1 MMKNNKGLLSKIY
14 ATLVYIFLYLPIFVL
29 VVFSFNKSK
38 LNATFTGFTLDW
50 YKNLINNT
58 QILEALK
65 NSLIIAF
72 ISTFFAV
79 IIGTLAAI
87 GMYRY
92 KFKGKRAMEGLLYIP
107 VVIPEIVMGI
117 SMLAFFS
124 SLNLSAGL
132 ITLILAHITFCISYV
147 IIVVRARLDGF
158 DSALEEAAQDLGAT
172 PWQTLTKVTLPV
184 ISPGIISGALLAFT
198 LSLDDVIISFFAAGP
213 DSNTLPLKIFS
224 MVKFGVTPEINALS
238 TVMMVFTLSMVVIAE
253 GIRRNMLKNKK
264 VKKTLCFIVILL
276 MVTGIGFTIFG
287 NTSKTEKQVLN
298 IFNWSEFLPQSVIE
312 QFEKEY
318 NVKVNYSTFSSNE
331 EMLAKL
337 MGGNVPYDL
346 VVTSD
351 YAIEIMTKQKLV
363 QPIDKNNVPNLA
375 NIDKNV
381 LDLDFDP
388 KNTYSLPYMW
398 GGNNIVIDKTKITKK
413 ITSFDDLWDS
423 QFKNSMVILDDPRV
437 MIGLALQKNG
447 YSINTKNPKELQ
459 KAKEDLIKL
468 MPNVKAFDSESP
480 KTLLI
485 NGEASIGYVWGT
497 EAYLAKLENPNLEVV
512 LTKEGVIPQY
522 DNFVIPKKA
531 KNKKLAEE
539 FINFIYKPEI
549 SAQVSEEF
557 PYANPNKAAYPLM
570 DKDKL
575 NDIAVYPPRE
585 AVEGKELIKDVGET
599 TKLYDDIW
607 TEIKNNKK

>member
-124 SLNLSAGL
+124 SLNLPAGL

-184 ISPGIISGALLAFT
+184 IAPGIISGALLAFT

-264 VKKTLCFIVILL
+264 VKKALSFIVILL

-381 LDLDFDP
+381 LDLAFDP

-585 AVEGKELIKDVGET
+585 AVEGNELIKDVGET

-607 TEIKNNKK
+607 TEIKNSKK

>member
-92 KFKGKRAMEGLLYIP
+92 KFKGKGAMEGLLYIP

-124 SLNLSAGL
+124 SLNLPAGL

-158 DSALEEAAQDLGAT
+158 DAALEEAAQDLGAT

-184 ISPGIISGALLAFT
+184 IAPGIISGALLAFT

-264 VKKTLCFIVILL
+264 VKKALSFIVILL
-276 MVTGIGFTIFG
+276 MVTGMGFTIFG

-351 YAIEIMTKQKLV
+351 YAIEIMTKQKLI

-381 LDLDFDP
+381 LDLAFDP

-539 FINFIYKPEI
+539 FINFIYKPEV

-585 AVEGKELIKDVGET
+585 AVEGNELIQDVGET

-607 TEIKNNKK
+607 TEIKNSKK

>member
-1 MMKNNKGLLSKIY
+1 MKKNKSLLSKIY
-14 ATLVYIFLYLPIFVL
+14 AILVYAFLYLPILVL

-124 SLNLSAGL
+124 SLNLTAGL
-132 ITLILAHITFCISYV
+132 MTLILAHITFCISYV

-158 DSALEEAAQDLGAT
+158 DAALEEAAQDLGAT

-213 DSNTLPLKIFS
+213 DSNTLPLKIFA

-264 VKKTLCFIVILL
+264 VKKALSFVVILL
-276 MVTGIGFTIFG
+276 MLTGVGFTIFG
-287 NTSKTEKQVLN
+287 NTTKTEKQVLN
-298 IFNWSEFLPQSVIE
+298 IFNWSEFLPQSVVE

-363 QPIDKNNVPNLA
+363 QPIDKNNVANLS

-381 LDLDFDP
+381 LDLAFDP

-398 GGNNIVIDKTKITKK
+398 GGNNIVIDKTKVTKK

-423 QFKNSMVILDDPRV
+423 QFKNSLVILDDPRV

-539 FINFIYKPEI
+539 FINFIYKPEV

-585 AVEGKELIKDVGET
+585 AVEGNELIKDVGET

-607 TEIKNNKK
+607 TEIKNSKK

>member
-1 MMKNNKGLLSKIY
+1 MKNNKGLLSKIY

-50 YKNLINNT
+50 YKNLINNV

-264 VKKTLCFIVILL
+264 VKKALSFIVILL

-459 KAKEDLIKL
+459 NAKEDLIKL

-585 AVEGKELIKDVGET
+585 AVEGNELIKDVGET

-607 TEIKNNKK
+607 TEIKNSKK

>member
-124 SLNLSAGL
+124 SLNLPAGL

-198 LSLDDVIISFFAAGP
+198 LSLDDVIISFLRQ
-213 DSNTLPLKIFS
+213 D
-224 MVKFGVTPEINALS
+224 
-238 TVMMVFTLSMVVIAE
+238 
-253 GIRRNMLKNKK
+253 R
-264 VKKTLCFIVILL
+264 IVIPFHL
-276 MVTGIGFTIFG
+276 
-287 NTSKTEKQVLN
+287 KY
-298 IFNWSEFLPQSVIE
+298 FLWLS
-312 QFEKEY
+312 
-318 NVKVNYSTFSSNE
+318 
-331 EMLAKL
+331 LA
-337 MGGNVPYDL
+337 
-346 VVTSD
+346 
-351 YAIEIMTKQKLV
+351 
-363 QPIDKNNVPNLA
+363 
-375 NIDKNV
+375 
-381 LDLDFDP
+381 
-388 KNTYSLPYMW
+388 
-398 GGNNIVIDKTKITKK
+398 
-413 ITSFDDLWDS
+413 
-423 QFKNSMVILDDPRV
+423 
-437 MIGLALQKNG
+437 
-447 YSINTKNPKELQ
+447 
-459 KAKEDLIKL
+459 
-468 MPNVKAFDSESP
+468 
-480 KTLLI
+480 
-485 NGEASIGYVWGT
+485 
-497 EAYLAKLENPNLEVV
+497 
-512 LTKEGVIPQY
+512 
-522 DNFVIPKKA
+522 
-531 KNKKLAEE
+531 
-539 FINFIYKPEI
+539 
-549 SAQVSEEF
+549 
-557 PYANPNKAAYPLM
+557 
-570 DKDKL
+570 
-575 NDIAVYPPRE
+575 
-585 AVEGKELIKDVGET
+585 
-599 TKLYDDIW
+599 
-607 TEIKNNKK
+607 

>member
-1 MMKNNKGLLSKIY
+1 MMKSNKGLLSKIY
-14 ATLVYIFLYLPIFVL
+14 ATLVYVFLYLPIFVL

-50 YKNLINNT
+50 YKNLINNV

-92 KFKGKRAMEGLLYIP
+92 KFKGKGAMEGLLYIP

-124 SLNLSAGL
+124 SLNLPAGL

-158 DSALEEAAQDLGAT
+158 DAALEEAAQDLGAT

-184 ISPGIISGALLAFT
+184 IAPGIISGALLAFT

-264 VKKTLCFIVILL
+264 VKKALSFIVILL
-276 MVTGIGFTIFG
+276 IVTGMGFTIFG
-287 NTSKTEKQVLN
+287 NTAKTEKQVLN

-585 AVEGKELIKDVGET
+585 AVEGNELIKDVGET

-607 TEIKNNKK
+607 TEIKNSKR

>member
-1 MMKNNKGLLSKIY
+1 MKKNKSLLSKIY
-14 ATLVYIFLYLPIFVL
+14 ATLVYAFLYLPIIVL
-29 VVFSFNKSK
+29 IVFSFNKSK

-65 NSLIIAF
+65 NSLLIAF

-92 KFKGKRAMEGLLYIP
+92 KFKGKGAMEGLLYIP

-124 SLNLSAGL
+124 SLNLPAGI

-184 ISPGIISGALLAFT
+184 IAPGIISGALLAFT

-264 VKKTLCFIVILL
+264 VKKALSFIVILL
-276 MVTGIGFTIFG
+276 MVTGMGFTIFG
-287 NTSKTEKQVLN
+287 NTAKTEKQVLN

-363 QPIDKNNVPNLA
+363 QPIDKNNVLNLA
-375 NIDKNV
+375 NIDENV
-381 LDLDFDP
+381 LGLAFDP

-423 QFKNSMVILDDPRV
+423 EFKNSMVILDDPRV

-447 YSINTKNPKELQ
+447 YSINSKNPKELQ

-585 AVEGKELIKDVGET
+585 AVEGNELIKDVGET

-607 TEIKNNKK
+607 TEIKNSKK

>member
-1 MMKNNKGLLSKIY
+1 MMKSNKGLLSKIY
-14 ATLVYIFLYLPIFVL
+14 ATLVYVFLYLPIFVL

-50 YKNLINNT
+50 YKNLINNV

-124 SLNLSAGL
+124 SLNLPAGL

-158 DSALEEAAQDLGAT
+158 DAALEEAAQDLGAT

-264 VKKTLCFIVILL
+264 VKKTLSIIVILL
-276 MVTGIGFTIFG
+276 MVTGVGFTIFG
-287 NTSKTEKQVLN
+287 NTAKTEKQVLN

-351 YAIEIMTKQKLV
+351 YAIEIMTKQKLI
-363 QPIDKNNVPNLA
+363 QPIDKNNVPNLS

-381 LDLDFDP
+381 LDLAFDP
-388 KNTYSLPYMW
+388 KNIYSLPYMW

-413 ITSFDDLWDS
+413 ITSFNDLWDS

-585 AVEGKELIKDVGET
+585 AVEGNELIKDVGET

-607 TEIKNNKK
+607 TEIKNSKK

>member
-1 MMKNNKGLLSKIY
+1 MDKKKNLLSKIY
-14 ATLVYIFLYLPIFVL
+14 AALVYGFLYLPILVL
-29 VVFSFNKSK
+29 IVFSFNKSK
-38 LNATFTGFTLDW
+38 LNATWSGFTLDW
-50 YKNLINNT
+50 YRSLLNNA

-72 ISTFFAV
+72 VSTFFAV
-79 IIGTLAAI
+79 VIGTLAAI

-92 KFKGKRAMEGLLYIP
+92 KFKGKKVMEGLLYIP

-124 SLNLSAGL
+124 LLNLEAGL
-132 ITLILAHITFCISYV
+132 LTLILAHITFCIAYV

-158 DSALEEAAQDLGAT
+158 DIALEEAALDLGAT

-184 ISPGIISGALLAFT
+184 ISPGIIAGGLLAFT
-198 LSLDDVIISFFAAGP
+198 LSLDDVIISFFASGP

-238 TVMMVFTLSMVVIAE
+238 TVMMVFTLSMVLIAE
-253 GIRRNMLKNKK
+253 GIRRNALKNKK
-264 VKKTLCFIVILL
+264 VKKALSAVVVSL
-276 MVTGIGFTIFG
+276 MVFGAGFIMFG
-287 NTSKTEKQVLN
+287 NVGQTEKEVLN
-298 IFNWSEFLPQSVIE
+298 LFNWSEFLPQSVVE

-318 NVKVNYSTFSSNE
+318 NVKVNYATFSSNE

-337 MGGNVPYDL
+337 MGGNIPYDL

-351 YAIEIMTKQKLV
+351 YAIEIMIKQNLI
-363 QPIDKNNVPNLA
+363 QEIDKGNVPNLV

-381 LDLDFDP
+381 LDLGFDP
-388 KNTYSLPYMW
+388 NNKYSLPYMW
-398 GGNNIVIDKTKITKK
+398 GGNYIVVDRSKISKE
-413 ITSFDDLWDS
+413 ITSFDGLWDS
-423 QFKNSMVILDDPRV
+423 EFKNSMVILDDPRV
-437 MIGLALQKNG
+437 IVGMALQKNG
-447 YSINTKNPKELQ
+447 YSINTTNPEELK

-468 MPNVKAFDSESP
+468 MPNIKAFDSESP

-497 EAYLAKLENPNLEVV
+497 EAYLAKLENPNLETV
-512 LTKEGVIPQY
+512 LTKEGVVPQY
-522 DNFVIPKKA
+522 DNFVIPAKA

-539 FINFIYKPEI
+539 FINFIYRPEI

-557 PYANPNKAAYPLM
+557 PYANPNQAAYPLI
-570 DKDKL
+570 DPGKL

-585 AVEGKELIKDVGET
+585 AVEGNELIKDVGEAT
-599 TKLYDDIW
+599 RLFDDIW
-607 TEIKNNKK
+607 TEVKNSKK

>member
-1 MMKNNKGLLSKIY
+1 MDKKKNLLSKIY
-14 ATLVYIFLYLPIFVL
+14 AALVYGFLYLPILVL
-29 VVFSFNKSK
+29 IVFSFNKSK
-38 LNATFTGFTLDW
+38 LNATWSGFTLDW
-50 YKNLINNT
+50 YKSLLNNA

-72 ISTFFAV
+72 VSTFFAV
-79 IIGTLAAI
+79 VIGTLAAI

-92 KFKGKRAMEGLLYIP
+92 KFKGKKVMEGLLYIP

-124 SLNLSAGL
+124 LLNLEAGL
-132 ITLILAHITFCISYV
+132 LTLILAHITFCIAYV
-147 IIVVRARLDGF
+147 IVVVRARLDGF
-158 DSALEEAAQDLGAT
+158 DIALEEAALDLGAT

-184 ISPGIISGALLAFT
+184 ISPGIIAGGLLAFT
-198 LSLDDVIISFFAAGP
+198 LSLDDVIISFFASGP

-238 TVMMVFTLSMVVIAE
+238 TVMMVFTLSMVLIAE
-253 GIRRNMLKNKK
+253 GIRRNALKNKK
-264 VKKTLCFIVILL
+264 IKKALSAVVVSL
-276 MVTGIGFTIFG
+276 MVFGAGFIMFG
-287 NTSKTEKQVLN
+287 NVGQTEKEVLN
-298 IFNWSEFLPQSVIE
+298 LFNWSEFLPQSVVE

-318 NVKVNYSTFSSNE
+318 NVKVNYATFSSNE

-337 MGGNVPYDL
+337 MGGNIPYDL

-351 YAIEIMTKQKLV
+351 YAIEIMIKQNLI
-363 QPIDKNNVPNLA
+363 QEIDKANVPNLV

-381 LDLDFDP
+381 LDLGFDP
-388 KNTYSLPYMW
+388 NNKYSLPYMW
-398 GGNNIVIDKTKITKK
+398 GGNYIVVDRSKISKE
-413 ITSFDDLWDS
+413 ITSFDGLWDS
-423 QFKNSMVILDDPRV
+423 EFKNSMVILDDPRV
-437 MIGLALQKNG
+437 IVGMALQKNG
-447 YSINTKNPKELQ
+447 YSINTTNPEELK

-468 MPNVKAFDSESP
+468 MPNIKAFDSESP

-497 EAYLAKLENPNLEVV
+497 EAYLAKLENPNLETV
-512 LTKEGVIPQY
+512 LTKEGVVPQY
-522 DNFVIPKKA
+522 DNFVIPAKA

-539 FINFIYKPEI
+539 FINFIYRPEI

-557 PYANPNKAAYPLM
+557 PYANPNQAAYPLI
-570 DKDKL
+570 DPGKL

-585 AVEGKELIKDVGET
+585 AVEGNELIKDVGEAT
-599 TKLYDDIW
+599 RLYDDIW
-607 TEIKNNKK
+607 TEVKNSKK

>member
-92 KFKGKRAMEGLLYIP
+92 KFKGKGAMEGLLYIP

-124 SLNLSAGL
+124 SLNLPAGL

-158 DSALEEAAQDLGAT
+158 DAALEEAAQDLGAT

-184 ISPGIISGALLAFT
+184 IAPGIISGALLAFT

-264 VKKTLCFIVILL
+264 VKKALSFIVILL

-351 YAIEIMTKQKLV
+351 YAIEIMTKQKLI

-381 LDLDFDP
+381 LDLAFDP

-437 MIGLALQKNG
+437 MIGLALQKNR

-539 FINFIYKPEI
+539 FINFIYKPEV

-585 AVEGKELIKDVGET
+585 AVEGNELIQDVGET

-607 TEIKNNKK
+607 TEIKNSKK

>member
-124 SLNLSAGL
+124 SLNLPAGL

-213 DSNTLPLKIFS
+213 DSNTFPLKIFS

-264 VKKTLCFIVILL
+264 VKKALSFIVILL

-381 LDLDFDP
+381 LDLAFDP
-388 KNTYSLPYMW
+388 KNIYSLPYMW

-539 FINFIYKPEI
+539 FINFIYKPEV

-585 AVEGKELIKDVGET
+585 AVEGNELIKDVGET

-607 TEIKNNKK
+607 TEIKNSKK

>member
-1 MMKNNKGLLSKIY
+1 MKSNKGLLSKIY
-14 ATLVYIFLYLPIFVL
+14 ATLVYVFLYLPIFVL

-50 YKNLINNT
+50 YKNLINNV

-92 KFKGKRAMEGLLYIP
+92 KFKGKGAMEGLLYIP

-124 SLNLSAGL
+124 SLNLPAGL

-158 DSALEEAAQDLGAT
+158 DAALEEAAQDLGAT

-184 ISPGIISGALLAFT
+184 IAPGIISGALLAFT

-264 VKKTLCFIVILL
+264 VKKALSFIVILL
-276 MVTGIGFTIFG
+276 IVTGMGFTIFG
-287 NTSKTEKQVLN
+287 NTAKTEKQVLN

-351 YAIEIMTKQKLV
+351 YAIEIMTKQKLI

-381 LDLDFDP
+381 LDLAFDP
-388 KNTYSLPYMW
+388 KNIYSLPYMW

-423 QFKNSMVILDDPRV
+423 EFKNSMVILDDPRV

-447 YSINTKNPKELQ
+447 YSINSKNPKELQ

-585 AVEGKELIKDVGET
+585 AVEGNELIKDVGET

-607 TEIKNNKK
+607 TEIKNSKR

>member
-124 SLNLSAGL
+124 SLNLPAGL

-264 VKKTLCFIVILL
+264 VKKALSFIVILL
-276 MVTGIGFTIFG
+276 MVTGMGFTIFS
-287 NTSKTEKQVLN
+287 NTAKTEKQVLN
-298 IFNWSEFLPQSVIE
+298 IFNWSEFLPQSVVE

-363 QPIDKNNVPNLA
+363 QPIDKNNISNLA
-375 NIDKNV
+375 NIDENV
-381 LDLDFDP
+381 LDLAFDP

-447 YSINTKNPKELQ
+447 YSINSKNPKELQ

-575 NDIAVYPPRE
+575 KDIAVYPPRE
-585 AVEGKELIKDVGET
+585 AVEGNELIKDVGET

-607 TEIKNNKK
+607 TEIKNSKK

>member
-1 MMKNNKGLLSKIY
+1 MKKNKSLLSKIY
-14 ATLVYIFLYLPIFVL
+14 ATLVYAFLYLPIIVL
-29 VVFSFNKSK
+29 IVFSFNKSK

-65 NSLIIAF
+65 NSLVIAF

-92 KFKGKRAMEGLLYIP
+92 KFKGKGAMEGLLYIP

-124 SLNLSAGL
+124 SLNLPAGI

-158 DSALEEAAQDLGAT
+158 DAALEEAAQDLGAT

-184 ISPGIISGALLAFT
+184 IAPGIISGALLAFT

-264 VKKTLCFIVILL
+264 VKKALSFIVILL
-276 MVTGIGFTIFG
+276 MVTGMSFTIFG
-287 NTSKTEKQVLN
+287 NTAKTEKQVLN

-375 NIDKNV
+375 NIDENV
-381 LDLDFDP
+381 LDLAFDP

-423 QFKNSMVILDDPRV
+423 EFKNSMVILDDPRV

-447 YSINTKNPKELQ
+447 YSINSKNPKELQ

-585 AVEGKELIKDVGET
+585 AVEGNELIKDVGET

-607 TEIKNNKK
+607 TEIKNSKR

>member
-1 MMKNNKGLLSKIY
+1 MKNNKGLLSKIY

-65 NSLIIAF
+65 NSLIIDF

-92 KFKGKRAMEGLLYIP
+92 KFKGKGAMEGLLYIP

-124 SLNLSAGL
+124 SLNLPAGL

-158 DSALEEAAQDLGAT
+158 DAALEEAAQDLGAT

-184 ISPGIISGALLAFT
+184 IAPGIISGALLAFT

-253 GIRRNMLKNKK
+253 GIRRNMLKNKR
-264 VKKTLCFIVILL
+264 VKKALSFIVILL
-276 MVTGIGFTIFG
+276 MVTGMGFTIFG

-351 YAIEIMTKQKLV
+351 YAIEIMTKQKLI

-381 LDLDFDP
+381 LDLAFDP

-539 FINFIYKPEI
+539 FINFIYKPEV

-585 AVEGKELIKDVGET
+585 AVEGNELIQDVGET

-607 TEIKNNKK
+607 TEIKNSKK

>member
-29 VVFSFNKSK
+29 VAFSFNKSK

-92 KFKGKRAMEGLLYIP
+92 KFKGKKAMEGLLYIP

-124 SLNLSAGL
+124 SLNLTAGL

-264 VKKTLCFIVILL
+264 VKKALSFIVILL
-276 MVTGIGFTIFG
+276 MVTGVGFTIFG
-287 NTSKTEKQVLN
+287 NTAKTEKQVLN

-351 YAIEIMTKQKLV
+351 YAIEIMTKQKLI
-363 QPIDKNNVPNLA
+363 QPIDKNNVPNLS

-381 LDLDFDP
+381 LDLAFDP

-585 AVEGKELIKDVGET
+585 AIEGNELIKDVGET

-607 TEIKNNKK
+607 TEIKNSKK

>member
-1 MMKNNKGLLSKIY
+1 MDKKKNLLSKLY
-14 ATLVYIFLYLPIFVL
+14 ATLVYGFLYLPILVL

-38 LNATFTGFTLDW
+38 LNATWSGFTLDW
-50 YKNLINNT
+50 YKSLLNNA

-72 ISTFFAV
+72 ASTFFAV
-79 IIGTLAAI
+79 VIGTLAAI

-124 SLNLSAGL
+124 LLNLEAGL
-132 ITLILAHITFCISYV
+132 LTLILAHITFCIAYV

-158 DSALEEAAQDLGAT
+158 DIALEEAALDLGAT

-184 ISPGIISGALLAFT
+184 ISPGIIAGGLLAFT
-198 LSLDDVIISFFAAGP
+198 LSLDDVIISFFASGP

-238 TVMMVFTLSMVVIAE
+238 TLMMVFTLSMVLIAE
-253 GIRRNMLKNKK
+253 GIRRNALKNKK
-264 VKKTLCFIVILL
+264 IKKALSTVIVSL
-276 MVTGIGFTIFG
+276 MVFGAGFIIFG
-287 NTSKTEKQVLN
+287 NVGQTEKEVLN
-298 IFNWSEFLPQSVIE
+298 LFNWSEFLPESVVE

-318 NVKVNYSTFSSNE
+318 DVKVNYATFSSNE

-337 MGGNVPYDL
+337 MGGNISYDL

-351 YAIEIMTKQKLV
+351 YAIEIMIKQNLI
-363 QPIDKNNVPNLA
+363 QEIDKDNVPNLE
-375 NIDKNV
+375 NIDENV
-381 LDLDFDP
+381 LDLGFDP
-388 KNTYSLPYMW
+388 NNKYSLPYMW
-398 GGNNIVIDKTKITKK
+398 GGNYIVVDRSKISKE
-413 ITSFDDLWDS
+413 ITSFDGLWDS
-423 QFKNSMVILDDPRV
+423 EFKNSMVILDDPRV
-437 MIGLALQKNG
+437 IVGMALQKNG
-447 YSINTKNPKELQ
+447 YSINTTNPEELK

-468 MPNVKAFDSESP
+468 MSNVKAFDSESP

-497 EAYLAKLENPNLEVV
+497 EAYLAKLENPNLETV
-512 LTKEGVIPQY
+512 LTKEGVVPQY
-522 DNFVIPKKA
+522 DNFVVPANA
-531 KNKKLAEE
+531 KNKRLAEE
-539 FINFIYKPEI
+539 FINFIYRPEI

-557 PYANPNKAAYPLM
+557 PYANPNQAAYPLI
-570 DKDKL
+570 DPDKL

-585 AVEGKELIKDVGET
+585 AVEGNELIKDVGEAT
-599 TKLYDDIW
+599 RLFDDIW
-607 TEIKNNKK
+607 TEVKNSKKK

>member
-1 MMKNNKGLLSKIY
+1 MKKNKSLLSKIY
-14 ATLVYIFLYLPIFVL
+14 AILVYAFLYLPILVL
-29 VVFSFNKSK
+29 VAFSFNKSK

-92 KFKGKRAMEGLLYIP
+92 KFKGKKAMEGLLYIP

-124 SLNLSAGL
+124 SLNLPAGL

-213 DSNTLPLKIFS
+213 DSNTLPLKIFA

-264 VKKTLCFIVILL
+264 VKKALSFVVILL
-276 MVTGIGFTIFG
+276 MITGVGFTIFG
-287 NTSKTEKQVLN
+287 NTTKTEKQVLN
-298 IFNWSEFLPQSVIE
+298 IFNWSEFLPQSVVE

-363 QPIDKNNVPNLA
+363 QPIDKNNVPNLS

-381 LDLDFDP
+381 LDLAFDP

-398 GGNNIVIDKTKITKK
+398 GGNNIVIDKTKVTKK

-423 QFKNSMVILDDPRV
+423 QFKNSLVILDDPRV

-539 FINFIYKPEI
+539 FINFIYKPEV

-557 PYANPNKAAYPLM
+557 PYANPNKAAYNLM

-585 AVEGKELIKDVGET
+585 AVEGNELIKDVGET

-607 TEIKNNKK
+607 TEIKNSKK

>member
-1 MMKNNKGLLSKIY
+1 
-14 ATLVYIFLYLPIFVL
+14 
-29 VVFSFNKSK
+29 
-38 LNATFTGFTLDW
+38 
-50 YKNLINNT
+50 
-58 QILEALK
+58 
-65 NSLIIAF
+65 
-72 ISTFFAV
+72 
-79 IIGTLAAI
+79 
-87 GMYRY
+87 
-92 KFKGKRAMEGLLYIP
+92 
-107 VVIPEIVMGI
+107 
-117 SMLAFFS
+117 
-124 SLNLSAGL
+124 
-132 ITLILAHITFCISYV
+132 
-147 IIVVRARLDGF
+147 
-158 DSALEEAAQDLGAT
+158 
-172 PWQTLTKVTLPV
+172 
-184 ISPGIISGALLAFT
+184 
-198 LSLDDVIISFFAAGP
+198 
-213 DSNTLPLKIFS
+213 

-264 VKKTLCFIVILL
+264 VKKALSFIVILL

-531 KNKKLAEE
+531 KK
-539 FINFIYKPEI
+539 
-549 SAQVSEEF
+549 
-557 PYANPNKAAYPLM
+557 
-570 DKDKL
+570 
-575 NDIAVYPPRE
+575 
-585 AVEGKELIKDVGET
+585 
-599 TKLYDDIW
+599 
-607 TEIKNNKK
+607 

>member
-264 VKKTLCFIVILL
+264 VKKALSFIVILL

-413 ITSFDDLWDS
+413 ITSFDDLWDN

-585 AVEGKELIKDVGET
+585 AVEGNELIKDVGET

-607 TEIKNNKK
+607 TEIKNSKK

>member
-29 VVFSFNKSK
+29 VAFSFNKSK

-92 KFKGKRAMEGLLYIP
+92 KFKGKKAMEGLLYIP

-124 SLNLSAGL
+124 SLNLTAGL

-264 VKKTLCFIVILL
+264 VKKALSFIVILL
-276 MVTGIGFTIFG
+276 MVTGVGFTIFG
-287 NTSKTEKQVLN
+287 NTAKTEKQVLN

-351 YAIEIMTKQKLV
+351 YAIEIMTKQKLI
-363 QPIDKNNVPNLA
+363 QPIDKNNVPNLS

-381 LDLDFDP
+381 LDLAFDP

-575 NDIAVYPPRE
+575 NDIAVYLPRE
-585 AVEGKELIKDVGET
+585 AIEGNELIKDVGET

-607 TEIKNNKK
+607 TEIKNSKK

>member
-1 MMKNNKGLLSKIY
+1 M
-14 ATLVYIFLYLPIFVL
+14 
-29 VVFSFNKSK
+29 
-38 LNATFTGFTLDW
+38 
-50 YKNLINNT
+50 
-58 QILEALK
+58 
-65 NSLIIAF
+65 
-72 ISTFFAV
+72 
-79 IIGTLAAI
+79 
-87 GMYRY
+87 
-92 KFKGKRAMEGLLYIP
+92 
-107 VVIPEIVMGI
+107 
-117 SMLAFFS
+117 
-124 SLNLSAGL
+124 
-132 ITLILAHITFCISYV
+132 
-147 IIVVRARLDGF
+147 
-158 DSALEEAAQDLGAT
+158 
-172 PWQTLTKVTLPV
+172 
-184 ISPGIISGALLAFT
+184 LAFT

-224 MVKFGVTPEINALS
+224 MVKFGVTPPEINALS

-264 VKKTLCFIVILL
+264 VKKALSFVVILL
-276 MVTGIGFTIFG
+276 MITGVGFTIFG
-287 NTSKTEKQVLN
+287 NTTKTEKQVLN
-298 IFNWSEFLPQSVIE
+298 IFNWSEFLPQSVVE

-363 QPIDKNNVPNLA
+363 QPIDKNNVPNLS

-381 LDLDFDP
+381 LDLAFDP

-398 GGNNIVIDKTKITKK
+398 GGNNIVIDKTKVTKK

-512 LTKEGVIPQY
+512 LTKEGVIPPQY

-557 PYANPNKAAYPLM
+557 PYANPNKAAYHLM

-585 AVEGKELIKDVGET
+585 AVEGNELIKDVGET

-607 TEIKNNKK
+607 TEIKNSKK

>member
-1 MMKNNKGLLSKIY
+1 MKKNKSLLSKIY
-14 ATLVYIFLYLPIFVL
+14 ATLVYAFLYLPIIVL
-29 VVFSFNKSK
+29 IVFSFNKSK

-65 NSLIIAF
+65 NSLVIAF

-92 KFKGKRAMEGLLYIP
+92 KFKGKGAMEGLLYIP

-124 SLNLSAGL
+124 SLNLPAGI

-158 DSALEEAAQDLGAT
+158 DAALEEAAQDLGAT

-184 ISPGIISGALLAFT
+184 IAPGIISGALLAFT

-264 VKKTLCFIVILL
+264 VKKALSFIVILL
-276 MVTGIGFTIFG
+276 MVTGMSFTIFG
-287 NTSKTEKQVLN
+287 NTAKTEKQVLN

-375 NIDKNV
+375 NIDENV
-381 LDLDFDP
+381 LDLAFDP

-423 QFKNSMVILDDPRV
+423 EFKNSMVILDDPRV

-447 YSINTKNPKELQ
+447 YSINSKNPKELQ

-497 EAYLAKLENPNLEVV
+497 EAYLAKLENPNLEVI

-575 NDIAVYPPRE
+575 NDIAVYPPKE
-585 AVEGKELIKDVGET
+585 AVEGNELIKDVGET

-607 TEIKNNKK
+607 TEIKNSKK

>member
-1 MMKNNKGLLSKIY
+1 MKSNKGLLSKIY
-14 ATLVYIFLYLPIFVL
+14 ATLVYVFLYLPIFVL

-50 YKNLINNT
+50 YKNLINNV

-124 SLNLSAGL
+124 SLNLPAGL

-158 DSALEEAAQDLGAT
+158 DAALEEAAQDLGAT

-264 VKKTLCFIVILL
+264 VKKTLSFIVILL
-276 MVTGIGFTIFG
+276 MVTGVGFTIFG
-287 NTSKTEKQVLN
+287 NTAKTEKQVLN

-351 YAIEIMTKQKLV
+351 YAIEIMTKQKLI

-381 LDLDFDP
+381 LDLAFDP

-423 QFKNSMVILDDPRV
+423 EFKNSMVILDDPRV

-447 YSINTKNPKELQ
+447 YSINSKNPKELQ
-459 KAKEDLIKL
+459 KAKEDLVKL

-539 FINFIYKPEI
+539 FINFIYKSEI

-585 AVEGKELIKDVGET
+585 AVEGNELIKDVGET

-607 TEIKNNKK
+607 TEIKNSKR

>member
-1 MMKNNKGLLSKIY
+1 MDKKKNLLSKIY
-14 ATLVYIFLYLPIFVL
+14 AALVYGFLYLPILVL
-29 VVFSFNKSK
+29 IVFSFNKSK
-38 LNATFTGFTLDW
+38 LNATWSGFTLDW
-50 YKNLINNT
+50 YKSLLNNA

-72 ISTFFAV
+72 VSTFFAV
-79 IIGTLAAI
+79 VIGTLAAI

-92 KFKGKRAMEGLLYIP
+92 KFKGKKVMEGLLYIP

-124 SLNLSAGL
+124 LLNLEAGL
-132 ITLILAHITFCISYV
+132 LTLILAHITFCIAYV
-147 IIVVRARLDGF
+147 IVVVRARLDGF
-158 DSALEEAAQDLGAT
+158 DIALEEAALDLGAT

-184 ISPGIISGALLAFT
+184 ISPGIIAGGLLAFT
-198 LSLDDVIISFFAAGP
+198 LSLDDVIISFFASGP

-238 TVMMVFTLSMVVIAE
+238 TVMMVFTLSMVLIAE
-253 GIRRNMLKNKK
+253 GIRRNALKNKK
-264 VKKTLCFIVILL
+264 IKKALSAVVVSL
-276 MVTGIGFTIFG
+276 MVFGAGFIMFG
-287 NTSKTEKQVLN
+287 NVGQTEKEVLN
-298 IFNWSEFLPQSVIE
+298 LFNWSEFLPQSVVE

-318 NVKVNYSTFSSNE
+318 NVKVNYATFSSNE

-337 MGGNVPYDL
+337 MGGNIPYDL

-351 YAIEIMTKQKLV
+351 YAIEIMIKQNLI
-363 QPIDKNNVPNLA
+363 QEIDKANVPNLV

-381 LDLDFDP
+381 LDLGFDP
-388 KNTYSLPYMW
+388 NNKYSLPYMW
-398 GGNNIVIDKTKITKK
+398 GGNYIVVDRSKISKE
-413 ITSFDDLWDS
+413 ITSFDGLWDS
-423 QFKNSMVILDDPRV
+423 EFKNSMVILDDPRV
-437 MIGLALQKNG
+437 IVGMALQKNG
-447 YSINTKNPKELQ
+447 YSINTTNPEELK

-497 EAYLAKLENPNLEVV
+497 EAYLAKLENPNLETV
-512 LTKEGVIPQY
+512 LTKEGVVPQY
-522 DNFVIPKKA
+522 DNFVIPAKA

-539 FINFIYKPEI
+539 FINFIYRPEI

-557 PYANPNKAAYPLM
+557 PYANPNQAAYPLI
-570 DKDKL
+570 DPGKL

-585 AVEGKELIKDVGET
+585 AVEGNELIKDVGEAT
-599 TKLYDDIW
+599 RLFDDIW
-607 TEIKNNKK
+607 TEVKNSKK

>member
-1 MMKNNKGLLSKIY
+1 MKSNKGLLSKIY
-14 ATLVYIFLYLPIFVL
+14 ATLVYVFLYLPIFVL

-38 LNATFTGFTLDW
+38 LNGTFTGFTLDW
-50 YKNLINNT
+50 YKNLINNV

-65 NSLIIAF
+65 NSLTIAF

-124 SLNLSAGL
+124 SLNLPAGL

-158 DSALEEAAQDLGAT
+158 DAALEEAAQDLGAT

-264 VKKTLCFIVILL
+264 VKKTLSFIVILL
-276 MVTGIGFTIFG
+276 MVTGVGFTIFG
-287 NTSKTEKQVLN
+287 NTAKTEKQVLN

-351 YAIEIMTKQKLV
+351 YAIEIMTKQKLI

-381 LDLDFDP
+381 LDLAFDP

-423 QFKNSMVILDDPRV
+423 EFKNSMVILDDPRV

-447 YSINTKNPKELQ
+447 YSINSKNPKELQ

-512 LTKEGVIPQY
+512 LTKEGIIPQY

-585 AVEGKELIKDVGET
+585 AVEGNELIKDVGET

-607 TEIKNNKK
+607 TEIKNSKK

>member
-1 MMKNNKGLLSKIY
+1 MDKKKNLLSKIY
-14 ATLVYIFLYLPIFVL
+14 AALVYGFLYLPILVL

-38 LNATFTGFTLDW
+38 LNATWSGFTLDW
-50 YKNLINNT
+50 YKSLLNNA

-72 ISTFFAV
+72 VSTFFAV
-79 IIGTLAAI
+79 VIGTLAAI

-92 KFKGKRAMEGLLYIP
+92 KFKGKKVMEGLLYIP

-124 SLNLSAGL
+124 LLNLEAGL
-132 ITLILAHITFCISYV
+132 LTLILAHITFCIAYV
-147 IIVVRARLDGF
+147 IVVVRARLDGF
-158 DSALEEAAQDLGAT
+158 DIALEEAALDLGAT

-184 ISPGIISGALLAFT
+184 ISPGIIAGGLLAFT
-198 LSLDDVIISFFAAGP
+198 LSLDDVIISFFASGP

-238 TVMMVFTLSMVVIAE
+238 TVMMVFTLSMVLIAE
-253 GIRRNMLKNKK
+253 GIRRNALKNKRI
-264 VKKTLCFIVILL
+264 KKALSAVVVSL
-276 MVTGIGFTIFG
+276 MVFGAGFIIFG
-287 NTSKTEKQVLN
+287 NVGQTEKEVLN
-298 IFNWSEFLPQSVIE
+298 LFNWSEFLPQSVVE

-318 NVKVNYSTFSSNE
+318 NVKVNYATFSSNE

-337 MGGNVPYDL
+337 MGGNIPYDL

-351 YAIEIMTKQKLV
+351 YAIEIMIKQNLI
-363 QPIDKNNVPNLA
+363 QEIDKANVPNLA

-381 LDLDFDP
+381 LDLGFDP
-388 KNTYSLPYMW
+388 NNKYSLPYMW
-398 GGNNIVIDKTKITKK
+398 GGNYIVVDRSKISKE
-413 ITSFDDLWDS
+413 ITSFDGLWDS
-423 QFKNSMVILDDPRV
+423 EFKNSMVILDDPRV
-437 MIGLALQKNG
+437 IVGMALQKNG
-447 YSINTKNPKELQ
+447 YSINTTNPEELK

-468 MPNVKAFDSESP
+468 MPNIKAFDSESP

-497 EAYLAKLENPNLEVV
+497 EAYLAKLENPNLETV
-512 LTKEGVIPQY
+512 LTKEGVVPQY
-522 DNFVIPKKA
+522 DNFVIPAKA

-539 FINFIYKPEI
+539 FINFIYRPEI

-557 PYANPNKAAYPLM
+557 PYANPNQAAYPLI
-570 DKDKL
+570 DPGKL

-585 AVEGKELIKDVGET
+585 AVEGNELIKDVGEAT
-599 TKLYDDIW
+599 RLFDDIW
-607 TEIKNNKK
+607 TEVKNSKK

>member
-1 MMKNNKGLLSKIY
+1 MKKNKSLLSKIY
-14 ATLVYIFLYLPIFVL
+14 AILVYAFLYLPIFVL

-92 KFKGKRAMEGLLYIP
+92 KFKGKKAMEGLLYIP

-124 SLNLSAGL
+124 SLNLPAGL

-213 DSNTLPLKIFS
+213 DSNTLPLKIFA

-264 VKKTLCFIVILL
+264 VKKALSFVVILL
-276 MVTGIGFTIFG
+276 MITGVGFTIFG
-287 NTSKTEKQVLN
+287 NTTKTEKQVLN
-298 IFNWSEFLPQSVIE
+298 IFNWSEFLPQSVVE

-363 QPIDKNNVPNLA
+363 QPIDKNNVPNLS

-381 LDLDFDP
+381 LDLAFDP

-398 GGNNIVIDKTKITKK
+398 GGNNIVIDKTKVTKK

-423 QFKNSMVILDDPRV
+423 EFKNSLVILDDPRV

-539 FINFIYKPEI
+539 FINFIYKPEV

-585 AVEGKELIKDVGET
+585 AVEGNELIKDVGET

-607 TEIKNNKK
+607 TEIKNSKK

>member
-1 MMKNNKGLLSKIY
+1 MKKNKSLLSKIY
-14 ATLVYIFLYLPIFVL
+14 ATLVYAFLYLPIIVL
-29 VVFSFNKSK
+29 IVFSFNKSK

-65 NSLIIAF
+65 NSLVIAF

-92 KFKGKRAMEGLLYIP
+92 KFKGKGAMEGLLYIP

-124 SLNLSAGL
+124 SLNLPAGI

-158 DSALEEAAQDLGAT
+158 DAALEEAAQDLGAT

-184 ISPGIISGALLAFT
+184 IAPGIISGALLAFT

-264 VKKTLCFIVILL
+264 VKKVLSFIVILL
-276 MVTGIGFTIFG
+276 MVTGMGFTIFG
-287 NTSKTEKQVLN
+287 NTAKTEKQVLN
-298 IFNWSEFLPQSVIE
+298 IFNWSEFLPQSVVE

-375 NIDKNV
+375 NIDENV
-381 LDLDFDP
+381 LDLAFDP

-423 QFKNSMVILDDPRV
+423 EFKNSMVILDDPRV

-447 YSINTKNPKELQ
+447 YSINSKNPKELQ

-585 AVEGKELIKDVGET
+585 AVEGNELIKDVGET

-607 TEIKNNKK
+607 TEIKNSKR

>member
-58 QILEALK
+58 QILEALR

-124 SLNLSAGL
+124 SLNLPAGL

-264 VKKTLCFIVILL
+264 VKKALSFIVMLL

-381 LDLDFDP
+381 LDLAFDP

-413 ITSFDDLWDS
+413 ITSFNDLWDS

-585 AVEGKELIKDVGET
+585 AVEGNELIKDVGKT

-607 TEIKNNKK
+607 TEIKNSKK

>member
-1 MMKNNKGLLSKIY
+1 MKKNKSLLSKIY
-14 ATLVYIFLYLPIFVL
+14 ATLVYAFLYLPIIVL
-29 VVFSFNKSK
+29 IVFSFNKSK

-65 NSLIIAF
+65 NSLVIAF

-92 KFKGKRAMEGLLYIP
+92 KFKGKGAMEGLLYIP

-124 SLNLSAGL
+124 SLNLPAGI

-158 DSALEEAAQDLGAT
+158 DAALEEVAQDLGAT

-184 ISPGIISGALLAFT
+184 IAPGIISGALLAFT

-264 VKKTLCFIVILL
+264 VKKALSFIVILL
-276 MVTGIGFTIFG
+276 MVTGMSFTIFG
-287 NTSKTEKQVLN
+287 NTAKTEKQVLN

-375 NIDKNV
+375 NIDENV
-381 LDLDFDP
+381 LDLAFDP

-423 QFKNSMVILDDPRV
+423 EFKNSMVILDDPRV

-447 YSINTKNPKELQ
+447 YSINSKNPKELQ

-585 AVEGKELIKDVGET
+585 AVEGNELIKDVGET

-607 TEIKNNKK
+607 TEIKNSKK